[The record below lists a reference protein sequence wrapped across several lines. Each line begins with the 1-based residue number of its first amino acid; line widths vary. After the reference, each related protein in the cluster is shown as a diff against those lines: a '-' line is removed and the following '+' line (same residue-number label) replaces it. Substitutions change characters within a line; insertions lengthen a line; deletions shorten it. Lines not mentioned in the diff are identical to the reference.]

1 MTVPIPARPV
11 VVLVDDD
18 PAVTH
23 ALTFSFG
30 LEGFEV
36 RAYRDA
42 EAVLA
47 DHELPDR
54 GCLVLDYRLPGLDG
68 LSLLARLRAAAVNL
82 PAILV
87 TTNPQPS
94 TRLRAAATGTPI
106 VEKPLLTD
114 ALLTAV
120 RKAVQPSL

>member
-1 MTVPIPARPV
+1 MNARAAPRPV

-18 PAVTH
+18 PAVAH
-23 ALTFSFG
+23 ALSFSFG

-36 RAYRDA
+36 RAYR
-42 EAVLA
+42 ECEVLLA
-47 DHELPDR
+47 AGDLPEQ
-54 GCLVLDYRLPGLDG
+54 GCLVLNHHLPGLDG
-68 LSLLARLRAAAVNL
+68 LNLLARLRAASVAM

-87 TTNPQPS
+87 ATNPRRS
-94 TRLRAAATGTPI
+94 LRLRAAAAGAPI

-120 RKAVQPSL
+120 RQAIPSPP